1 MIFAAD
7 QLYDPRVNPLHVVD
21 WSSASLRPAAD
32 SNRRSLVPLLKRRHK
47 LEFGL
52 RILLWM
58 GTLILFWAWWLQ
70 PEHNI
75 GTARYLICSFVLAWT
90 SLCPLYFLT
99 IFYRARIPNRTSPV
113 PSNYRVAMVVTKAP
127 SEPFPVVRRT
137 LEAMLQQTYPHDTW
151 LADEDPSEQTIEWCK
166 AHGVRISTR
175 KGRPDYH
182 RKTWPRRTRCKEGN
196 LAFFYD
202 YYGYENYDFVSQLDA
217 DHVPSP
223 SYLEEMLRP
232 FADARI
238 GYVSAP
244 SICDNNAPQSWAA
257 RSRLYHEGGFHGPLQ
272 AGYNGGLAPMCIGS
286 HYAVRTAALKEIGGL
301 GPELAED
308 HSTSLFMNAHGW
320 RGVHA
325 LDAIAHGDG
334 PNTFADMVTQEFQWS
349 RSLVMLLLQYTPGLL
364 KGLPFRLKFQFLFC
378 QLWYP
383 LLSLATLTAFL
394 IAPVALIFD
403 INMAG
408 VTYPEFVLYGIGP
421 ELVLTFLMLSISR
434 EGWMRPADA
443 KVISWEGTLYL
454 LARWPW
460 ILLGTLA
467 AVRDWWTG
475 TTVDFQVTPKGTG
488 SADPLPLRIIMPYV
502 LLSVSSGLPA
512 LVFGNIQTALGFYI
526 IALMNSVFYTV
537 LTVAILVKHVEE
549 NGRGS
554 SRIDAGDL
562 LRISILALVIGI
574 PCAAIP
580 LRFEGGI
587 AAVLLGSEKLVIWD
601 LVHHWIIRPEPDGSS
616 KPQEPSRPRLEP
628 SSPPIATFDVHSPT
642 EEAIATLHDRS
653 HNHSFESLEE
663 NSRQAAF
670 PNRDSAQDRQSNPPA
685 GPQALEEVLSDYT
698 QQKLALER
706 LSTERLLARAR
717 LRERASTELMKALR
731 LRTQPSERPSHDGSQ
746 TYP

>member
-1 MIFAAD
+1 MTFAAD
-7 QLYDPRVNPLHVVD
+7 QVEDTKAGPLHVVD
-21 WSSASLRPAAD
+21 WSSASFRLAAD
-32 SNRRSLVPLLKRRHK
+32 GDRRWLVPLLKGRHK

-58 GTLILFWAWWLQ
+58 ATLALFWVWWLQ

-75 GTARYLICSFVLAWT
+75 GTARYLIGSFVLAWT
-90 SLCPLYFLT
+90 SFCPLYFLT
-99 IFYRARIPNRTSPV
+99 IFYRARIPNRNKPV
-113 PSNYRVAMVVTKAP
+113 PPGYRVAMVVTKAP

-137 LEAMLQQTYPHDTW
+137 LEAMVHQTYPHDTW
-151 LADEDPSEQTIEWCK
+151 LADEDPSEQTIAWCK

-202 YYGYENYDFVSQLDA
+202 HYGYENYDFVSQLDA

-232 FADARI
+232 FADPRI

-244 SICDNNAPQSWAA
+244 SICDNNAAQSWAA

-364 KGLPFRLKFQFLFC
+364 KGLPLRLRFQFLFC

-394 IAPVALIFD
+394 IAPVALMLD

-421 ELVLTFLMLSISR
+421 ELVLTFLMLSISNH
-434 EGWMRPADA
+434 GWMRPVDA
-443 KVISWEGTLYL
+443 KVLSWEGTLYL

-475 TTVDFQVTPKGTG
+475 TTVDFRVTPKGTD
-488 SADPLPLRIIMPYV
+488 SAGPLPLRVIIPYV
-502 LLSVSSGLPA
+502 LLAVGSGLPA
-512 LVFGNIQTALGFYI
+512 LVVGDIQTAPGFYI

-537 LTVAILVKHVEE
+537 LTVAILVKHAEE
-549 NGRGS
+549 NGRGPS
-554 SRIDAGDL
+554 PIDAGDL
-562 LRISILALVIGI
+562 LRVGILALVIGI
-574 PCAAIP
+574 PGIAIP
-580 LRFEGGI
+580 LRLEAGL
-587 AAVLLGSEKLVIWD
+587 AAVLQGGDKLIVWD
-601 LVHHWIIRPEPDGSS
+601 LLRHWVIRPEPDSS
-616 KPQEPSRPRLEP
+616 RKRQEPSQPHLEP
-628 SSPPIATFDVHSPT
+628 NSPPAATFDGHAPT
-642 EEAIATLHDRS
+642 AEAIPTLGDRS
-653 HNHSFESLEE
+653 FEAPGD
-663 NSRQAAF
+663 NSRQAALH
-670 PNRDSAQDRQSNPPA
+670 NRDPAQDRQTEPPPGQQA
-685 GPQALEEVLSDYT
+685 REETLPEYSQLRPALEHLSRE
-698 QQKLALER
+698 L
-706 LSTERLLARAR
+706 LLARAR
-717 LRERASTELMKALR
+717 LRERASAELRKALP
-731 LRTQPSERPSHDGSQ
+731 LRAEPSERTPHDGSQ
-746 TYP
+746 AYP